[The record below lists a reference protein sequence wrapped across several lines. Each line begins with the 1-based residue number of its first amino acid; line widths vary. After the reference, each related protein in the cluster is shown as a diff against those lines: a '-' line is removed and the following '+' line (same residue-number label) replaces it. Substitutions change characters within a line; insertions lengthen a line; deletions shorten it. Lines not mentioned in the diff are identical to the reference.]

1 MGSLLEK
8 STSVLHVTE
17 WKLKKRTIGQ
27 WQRQTLP
34 CDLQCTKYACHILIK
49 FTELWVMLNSCTSSL
64 YAVCQFQYIFIT
76 RKLCQPFTWYFLSHF
91 HNYTLSSFLPF
102 VTVVLCDWIVEL
114 LEHVSLESHEYVTEI
129 LQTIQRSYK
138 DGSSKAQFR
147 YTRPRLVH
155 NSRLQDNVS
164 HVWFW
169 SWISQA

>member
-1 MGSLLEK
+1 MSLPEK
-8 STSVLHVTE
+8 E
-17 WKLKKRTIGQ
+17 
-27 WQRQTLP
+27 
-34 CDLQCTKYACHILIK
+34 
-49 FTELWVMLNSCTSSL
+49 MLNRVDLSSRRNDINDGMVLTDDGRTFQARVAAL

-91 HNYTLSSFLPF
+91 RNYTLSSFLPF